1 MAYQLFGIKLYTTE
15 EAGEALGLSSVQVK
29 RLLNAGH
36 LYGEKMN
43 NQWLVPEMAITAFR
57 YIRAERDKIDRE
69 VSKLER
75 ILNEFVERGDI
86 SKTHYEK
93 SMVLLTEFLGNGQG

>member
-1 MAYQLFGIKLYTTE
+1 MAYQLFGCKLYSTE
-15 EAGEALGLSSVQVK
+15 EVGAVLNLEPVQVK

-43 NQWLVPEMAITAFR
+43 NQWLVPEMALTAFR
-57 YIRAERDKIDRE
+57 YIQAEREKIDRV

-93 SMVLLTEFLGNGQG
+93 SMALLTEFLGNGQG

>member
-1 MAYQLFGIKLYTTE
+1 MSYKLFECKLYSTE
-15 EAGEALGLSSVQVK
+15 EAGEALGLEPVQVK

-36 LYGEKMN
+36 LYGEKFN
-43 NQWLVPEMAITAFR
+43 NQWLIPEMAITAFR
-57 YIRAERDKIDRE
+57 YIQAEREKIDRE

-86 SKTHYEK
+86 SKTHFEK
-93 SMVLLTEFLGNGQG
+93 SMALLTEFLGNGQG

>member
-1 MAYQLFGIKLYTTE
+1 MDQLLGIKLFTTE
-15 EAGEALGLSSVQVK
+15 EAAEALGLPSVQVK

-36 LYGEKMN
+36 LYGERFR

-57 YIRAERDKIDRE
+57 YIQAEREKIRGE

-86 SKTHYEK
+86 TKTHYDK
-93 SMVLLTEFLGNGQG
+93 SMALLTEFLGTGE